1 MRDGNVWAPKSH
13 FWSQRLPAWHRQV
26 DRCSLQ
32 HLYVGSTSEQYFS
45 HFGTIFPLDWLFEVA
60 LFSMFFSSFPIFRRW
75 KLKILIWKFIF
86 LKVLEISS
94 ILRYRKLSSDLWA
107 RRTRSKRFWKTF
119 FLLHAWKSRIW
130 SKIHQ
135 IQEFQACMKKKVF
148 QIRFDLVLRAQR
160 SDDSFR

>member
-13 FWSQRLPAWHRQV
+13 FWLQRLPAWHRQV

-32 HLYVGSTSEQYFS
+32 HLYVGSTSEHYFS
-45 HFGTIFPLDWLFEVA
+45 HFGAIFPLDRLFEVA
-60 LFSMFFSSFPIFRRW
+60 HFSMFFSSFPIFRRW

-119 FLLHAWKSRIW
+119 FFIARLEISDLNQNPPNPRIPSVHEKKSFSNTFW
-130 SKIHQ
+130 SGSP
-135 IQEFQACMKKKVF
+135 
-148 QIRFDLVLRAQR
+148 R
-160 SDDSFR
+160 SDVGW